1 METEETVK
9 EGLVTASKAKSIW
22 LAFVDIVLFAVLSMI
37 FLFLFAIPFALV
49 FPELKTEVG
58 ETNIYFQ
65 MLNEVLMLVSG
76 LIAACM
82 VLGFR
87 KLPFSGLG
95 LSLKGWGRSL
105 LRGALFVVFLYVVG
119 FGLSLLLGAVEVVGF
134 LFSPISLLVS
144 LLLYFFVA
152 VTEEVIGRGFILG
165 RMLDGGINKFVALF
179 ISAVLF
185 SLMHLFNPNFAFVP
199 VTEEVIGR
207 GFILGRML
215 DGGIN
220 KFVALF
226 ISAVLFSLMHLFNPN
241 FAFVPFLNIMLA
253 GCFLGASYIYTR
265 NLCFPIALHWFW
277 NWIQGSVLGY
287 KVSGNEFSNEN
298 LLILHFPEEN
308 LINGGTFGFE
318 GSILCSLLLVLG
330 TVIILRHYYKGLE
343 IKD

>member
-1 METEETVK
+1 MQMETEETVK

-199 VTEEVIGR
+199 
-207 GFILGRML
+207 
-215 DGGIN
+215 
-220 KFVALF
+220 
-226 ISAVLFSLMHLFNPN
+226 
-241 FAFVPFLNIMLA
+241 FLNIMVA

>member
-152 VTEEVIGRGFILG
+152 L
-165 RMLDGGINKFVALF
+165 
-179 ISAVLF
+179 
-185 SLMHLFNPNFAFVP
+185 
-199 VTEEVIGR
+199 TEEVIGR

>member
-199 VTEEVIGR
+199 
-207 GFILGRML
+207 
-215 DGGIN
+215 
-220 KFVALF
+220 
-226 ISAVLFSLMHLFNPN
+226 
-241 FAFVPFLNIMLA
+241 FLNIMVA

-287 KVSGNEFSNEN
+287 KVSGNEFSTADSSLSGRKFNKWRN
-298 LLILHFPEEN
+298 LRVRRLHSVFT
-308 LINGGTFGFE
+308 TF
-318 GSILCSLLLVLG
+318 SAWYSNYLKTLL
-330 TVIILRHYYKGLE
+330 
-343 IKD
+343 

>member
-199 VTEEVIGR
+199 
-207 GFILGRML
+207 
-215 DGGIN
+215 
-220 KFVALF
+220 
-226 ISAVLFSLMHLFNPN
+226 
-241 FAFVPFLNIMLA
+241 FLNIMLA

-298 LLILHFPEEN
+298 LLILRFPEEN

>member
-185 SLMHLFNPNFAFVP
+185 SLMHLFNPNFAF
-199 VTEEVIGR
+199 I
-207 GFILGRML
+207 
-215 DGGIN
+215 
-220 KFVALF
+220 
-226 ISAVLFSLMHLFNPN
+226 
-241 FAFVPFLNIMLA
+241 PFLNIMLA

>member
-37 FLFLFAIPFALV
+37 FLFLFAIPFAFV

-199 VTEEVIGR
+199 
-207 GFILGRML
+207 
-215 DGGIN
+215 
-220 KFVALF
+220 
-226 ISAVLFSLMHLFNPN
+226 
-241 FAFVPFLNIMLA
+241 FLNIMLA

>member
-185 SLMHLFNPNFAFVP
+185 SLML
-199 VTEEVIGR
+199 
-207 GFILGRML
+207 
-215 DGGIN
+215 
-220 KFVALF
+220 
-226 ISAVLFSLMHLFNPN
+226 LFNPN

-277 NWIQGSVLGY
+277 IWIQGSVLGF

>member
-199 VTEEVIGR
+199 
-207 GFILGRML
+207 
-215 DGGIN
+215 
-220 KFVALF
+220 
-226 ISAVLFSLMHLFNPN
+226 
-241 FAFVPFLNIMLA
+241 FLNIMLA

-330 TVIILRHYYKGLE
+330 TVIILRHYYKGLV
-343 IKD
+343 ISD

>member
-152 VTEEVIGRGFILG
+152 VTEEI
-165 RMLDGGINKFVALF
+165 
-179 ISAVLF
+179 
-185 SLMHLFNPNFAFVP
+185 
-199 VTEEVIGR
+199 IGR

>member
-95 LSLKGWGRSL
+95 LSL
-105 LRGALFVVFLYVVG
+105 
-119 FGLSLLLGAVEVVGF
+119 LLGAVEVVGF

-152 VTEEVIGRGFILG
+152 
-165 RMLDGGINKFVALF
+165 
-179 ISAVLF
+179 
-185 SLMHLFNPNFAFVP
+185 

>member
-199 VTEEVIGR
+199 
-207 GFILGRML
+207 
-215 DGGIN
+215 
-220 KFVALF
+220 
-226 ISAVLFSLMHLFNPN
+226 
-241 FAFVPFLNIMLA
+241 FLNIMVA

-287 KVSGNEFSNEN
+287 KVSGNEFSNKN

-330 TVIILRHYYKGLE
+330 TVIILRHYYKGLV
-343 IKD
+343 IRD

>member
-199 VTEEVIGR
+199 
-207 GFILGRML
+207 
-215 DGGIN
+215 
-220 KFVALF
+220 
-226 ISAVLFSLMHLFNPN
+226 
-241 FAFVPFLNIMLA
+241 FLNIMVA

-330 TVIILRHYYKGLE
+330 TVIILGTVAK
-343 IKD
+343 

>member
-199 VTEEVIGR
+199 
-207 GFILGRML
+207 
-215 DGGIN
+215 
-220 KFVALF
+220 
-226 ISAVLFSLMHLFNPN
+226 
-241 FAFVPFLNIMLA
+241 FLNIMLA

-330 TVIILRHYYKGLE
+330 TVIILRHYYKGLV
-343 IKD
+343 INDFRISH

>member
-37 FLFLFAIPFALV
+37 FLFLFTIPFALV

-199 VTEEVIGR
+199 
-207 GFILGRML
+207 
-215 DGGIN
+215 
-220 KFVALF
+220 
-226 ISAVLFSLMHLFNPN
+226 
-241 FAFVPFLNIMLA
+241 FLNIMLA

>member
-1 METEETVK
+1 METEETGK

-199 VTEEVIGR
+199 
-207 GFILGRML
+207 
-215 DGGIN
+215 
-220 KFVALF
+220 
-226 ISAVLFSLMHLFNPN
+226 
-241 FAFVPFLNIMLA
+241 FLNIMLA

>member
-165 RMLDGGINKFVALF
+165 RV
-179 ISAVLF
+179 
-185 SLMHLFNPNFAFVP
+185 
-199 VTEEVIGR
+199 
-207 GFILGRML
+207 L

>member
-185 SLMHLFNPNFAFVP
+185 SLMHLFNP
-199 VTEEVIGR
+199 
-207 GFILGRML
+207 
-215 DGGIN
+215 
-220 KFVALF
+220 
-226 ISAVLFSLMHLFNPN
+226 S

-287 KVSGNEFSNEN
+287 KVSGNEFSNKN

>member
-105 LRGALFVVFLYVVG
+105 LSGALFVVFLYVVG
-119 FGLSLLLGAVEVVGF
+119 FDLSLLLGAVEVVGF

-152 VTEEVIGRGFILG
+152 L
-165 RMLDGGINKFVALF
+165 
-179 ISAVLF
+179 
-185 SLMHLFNPNFAFVP
+185 
-199 VTEEVIGR
+199 TEEVIGR

>member
-152 VTEEVIGRGFILG
+152 VTEEVIGRGL
-165 RMLDGGINKFVALF
+165 
-179 ISAVLF
+179 
-185 SLMHLFNPNFAFVP
+185 
-199 VTEEVIGR
+199 
-207 GFILGRML
+207 ILGRML

-241 FAFVPFLNIMLA
+241 FAFVPFLNIMVA

>member
-199 VTEEVIGR
+199 
-207 GFILGRML
+207 
-215 DGGIN
+215 
-220 KFVALF
+220 
-226 ISAVLFSLMHLFNPN
+226 
-241 FAFVPFLNIMLA
+241 FLNIMVA

>member
-199 VTEEVIGR
+199 
-207 GFILGRML
+207 
-215 DGGIN
+215 
-220 KFVALF
+220 
-226 ISAVLFSLMHLFNPN
+226 
-241 FAFVPFLNIMLA
+241 FLNIMLA

-318 GSILCSLLLVLG
+318 GSILCSLLLVIG

>member
-152 VTEEVIGRGFILG
+152 L
-165 RMLDGGINKFVALF
+165 
-179 ISAVLF
+179 
-185 SLMHLFNPNFAFVP
+185 
-199 VTEEVIGR
+199 TEEVIGR

-287 KVSGNEFSNEN
+287 KVSGNEFSNKN

-330 TVIILRHYYKGLE
+330 TVIILRHYYKGLV
-343 IKD
+343 IRD

>member
-9 EGLVTASKAKSIW
+9 EGLAAMGKAKRIW
-22 LAFVDIVLFAVLSMI
+22 LAFVDIVLFAVLLMI
-37 FLFLFAIPFALV
+37 FLFLFTIPFAFA

-58 ETNIYFQ
+58 GTNICL
-65 MLNEVLMLVSG
+65 MLLNEVLLLVSG

-87 KLPFSGLG
+87 KLPLSGLG
-95 LSLKGWGRSL
+95 LSLQGWGRSL
-105 LRGALFVVFLYVVG
+105 VGGALFVVFLYAVG
-119 FGLSLLLGAVEVVGF
+119 FGLSLLLGAVEVTGV
-134 LFSPISLLVS
+134 LFSPLSLLLS
-144 LLLYFFVA
+144 LLLYFLVA

-165 RMLDGGINKFVALF
+165 RMLDGGVNKFVALF
-179 ISAVLF
+179 VSAVLF
-185 SLMHLFNPNFAFVP
+185 SLMHLFNP
-199 VTEEVIGR
+199 G
-207 GFILGRML
+207 
-215 DGGIN
+215 
-220 KFVALF
+220 
-226 ISAVLFSLMHLFNPN
+226 

-277 NWIQGSVLGY
+277 NWIQGPVLGY

-318 GSILCSLLLVLG
+318 GSVLCSLLLVLG
-330 TVIILRHYYKGLE
+330 TILIIKR
-343 IKD
+343 

>member
-199 VTEEVIGR
+199 
-207 GFILGRML
+207 
-215 DGGIN
+215 
-220 KFVALF
+220 
-226 ISAVLFSLMHLFNPN
+226 
-241 FAFVPFLNIMLA
+241 FLNIMLA

-318 GSILCSLLLVLG
+318 GSILCSPLNPQLHSRSATYIKRNGLLIRKI
-330 TVIILRHYYKGLE
+330 T
-343 IKD
+343 IKSSRPFQCAYHPLTP

>member
-95 LSLKGWGRSL
+95 LSLKGWGSSL

-199 VTEEVIGR
+199 
-207 GFILGRML
+207 
-215 DGGIN
+215 
-220 KFVALF
+220 
-226 ISAVLFSLMHLFNPN
+226 
-241 FAFVPFLNIMLA
+241 FLNIMVA

>member
-144 LLLYFFVA
+144 LLLYFFMA
-152 VTEEVIGRGFILG
+152 
-165 RMLDGGINKFVALF
+165 
-179 ISAVLF
+179 
-185 SLMHLFNPNFAFVP
+185 